1 MNLGFFLL
9 SSYDLPPEHYL
20 HGICFQDEDLIIG
33 HGGYEKYRAVRQRD
47 IQTGQDGSYIVIR
60 TSESE
65 TVIGTDF
72 SGYYKLFL
80 YQRGEKWALS
90 NSFIELVRYAA
101 GKNLP
106 VTIDESHLASF
117 FIDGPFGDQL
127 TSLRTSVK
135 EIRLIPS
142 TMEAVLTKAF
152 FGTALTLR
160 SVSAASNHAP
170 NERGY
175 REVLRDYLKL
185 WVGRMAT
192 MLQADLYMR
201 SDLTG
206 GRDSRTVLSLML
218 AAAQNSGDDL
228 IRQVNFTSDTS
239 AKGDFAI
246 ASQIAERFRLRFMD
260 KREDPRVPVRLRT
273 SEAYEKWKSLCLGV
287 YKPIYFPVTGPVPT
301 ALSFGGAGGEGHRR
315 FYPSIAPDRF
325 LDQQRAFFPSSAQFK
340 RLKRDILE
348 DLSRLRQGAEASVDP
363 MILHYRHFRDRCHGG
378 RAPQYGNLIS
388 PLSSATLRRASSLC
402 SPEQVERNQVLA
414 DVLIN
419 ANRELATLPY
429 DDPGK
434 SFDARHLAEVPDAK
448 DAIRSVRRDGR
459 VFASESASVQAG
471 DFTKQNALRML
482 REDFLD
488 HYERMRES
496 GFFPE
501 EYLEK
506 ARATTEKAMVEGRFP
521 HARSGGPVSHVI
533 LAGELSRLSN

>member
-1 MNLGFFLL
+1 MDHGFFLV
-9 SSYDLPPEHYL
+9 SSYGLLPEHHL

-33 HGGYEKYRAVRQRD
+33 NEGYEKYRAVRQRD
-47 IQTGQDGSYIVIR
+47 IRAGQDGSYIVVR
-60 TSESE
+60 PSENE

-90 NSFIELVRYAA
+90 NSFIELVRYVAS
-101 GKNLP
+101 KNLP
-106 VTIDESHLASF
+106 VTVDENHLASF
-117 FIDGPFGDQL
+117 FIEGPFGDQL

-160 SVSAASNHAP
+160 PVSAASGHAL
-170 NERGY
+170 NEKSY
-175 REVLRDYLKL
+175 REILQDYLRL

-206 GRDSRTVLSLML
+206 GQDSRAILSLML
-218 AAAQNSGDDL
+218 AAAQNIGDAF
-228 IRQVNFTSDTS
+228 IRQVNFTSDKG
-239 AKGDFAI
+239 AKGDFTI

-260 KREDPRVPVRLRT
+260 KSEDPRVPVRLDT
-273 SEAYEKWKSLCLGV
+273 SKAYEKWKSLCLGV
-287 YKPIYFPVTGPVPT
+287 YGPIYFPVTHPVPT

-325 LDQQRAFFPSSAQFK
+325 LNQQRAFFPSSAQFK
-340 RLKRDILE
+340 RLKRDILD
-348 DLSRLRQGAEASVDP
+348 DLSALRQGAEASVDP

-388 PLSSATLRRASSLC
+388 PLSSATLRQASSLC
-402 SPEQVERNQVLA
+402 SSEQIERSQVLA

-419 ANRELATLPY
+419 ANRELAILPY
-429 DDPGK
+429 DEPRK
-434 SFDARHLAEVPDAK
+434 SFDARHLSEVPDAK
-448 DAIRSVRRDGR
+448 DAIHSARSDGR
-459 VFASESASVQAG
+459 VFAPETASVQAG
-471 DFTKQNALRML
+471 DFTKQKALLML

-488 HYERMRES
+488 HYERMRGS
-496 GFFPE
+496 GFFPK

-506 ARATTEKAMVEGRFP
+506 ARATAEKASVEGRFP
-521 HARSGGPVSHVI
+521 HARSGGAVSHVI

>member
-1 MNLGFFLL
+1 MDHGFFLV
-9 SSYDLPPEHYL
+9 SSYGLLPEHHL

-33 HGGYEKYRAVRQRD
+33 NEGYEKYRAVRQRD
-47 IQTGQDGSYIVIR
+47 IRAGQDGSYIVVR
-60 TSESE
+60 PSENE

-90 NSFIELVRYAA
+90 NSFIELVRYVAS
-101 GKNLP
+101 KNLP
-106 VTIDESHLASF
+106 VTVDENHLASF
-117 FIDGPFGDQL
+117 FIEGPFGDQL

-160 SVSAASNHAP
+160 PVSAASGHAL
-170 NERGY
+170 NEKSY
-175 REVLRDYLKL
+175 REILQDYLRL

-206 GRDSRTVLSLML
+206 GQDSRAILSLML
-218 AAAQNSGDDL
+218 AAAQNIGDAF
-228 IRQVNFTSDTS
+228 IRQVNFTSDKG
-239 AKGDFAI
+239 AKGDFTI

-260 KREDPRVPVRLRT
+260 KSEDPRVPVRLDT
-273 SEAYEKWKSLCLGV
+273 SKAYEKWKSLCLGV
-287 YKPIYFPVTGPVPT
+287 YGPIYFPVTHPVPT

-325 LDQQRAFFPSSAQFK
+325 LNQQRAFFPSSAQFK
-340 RLKRDILE
+340 RLKRDILD
-348 DLSRLRQGAEASVDP
+348 DLSALRQGAEASVDP

-388 PLSSATLRRASSLC
+388 PLSSATLRQASSLC
-402 SPEQVERNQVLA
+402 SSEQIERSQVLA

-419 ANRELATLPY
+419 ANRELAILPY
-429 DDPGK
+429 DEPRK
-434 SFDARHLAEVPDAK
+434 SFDARHLSEVPDAK
-448 DAIRSVRRDGR
+448 DAIHSARSDGR
-459 VFASESASVQAG
+459 VFAPETASVQAG
-471 DFTKQNALRML
+471 DFTKQKALLMCCERIFWTIMNGCVGAVSFPKSTL
-482 REDFLD
+482 RKPEPRLRK
-488 HYERMRES
+488 HRLKA
-496 GFFPE
+496 GFPTLGAAALFH
-501 EYLEK
+501 
-506 ARATTEKAMVEGRFP
+506 T
-521 HARSGGPVSHVI
+521 
-533 LAGELSRLSN
+533 